1 MVISKKKYE
10 ELIVR
15 RFNNKFKKFGLN
27 IKSIGWDNKKNQELR
42 FKNIFKVANLGEC
55 RNILDIGCGFGDLA
69 KYLKKQNIKIDYT
82 GIDINDKFI
91 EINKKKIN
99 KVKCKFYNCSIF
111 DFKKENDLNVSFG
124 LLNFK
129 KCSNI
134 YVNKFINE
142 SFKKSKKASLIDF
155 ISNDQQKK
163 RDNFINYYDP
173 EKILKMV
180 RKITKNFS
188 LFSDYK
194 SIPQKEFTIIL
205 YK

>member
-91 EINKKKIN
+91 EINKKK
-99 KVKCKFYNCSIF
+99 
-111 DFKKENDLNVSFG
+111 
-124 LLNFK
+124 
-129 KCSNI
+129 
-134 YVNKFINE
+134 
-142 SFKKSKKASLIDF
+142 
-155 ISNDQQKK
+155 
-163 RDNFINYYDP
+163 
-173 EKILKMV
+173 
-180 RKITKNFS
+180 
-188 LFSDYK
+188 
-194 SIPQKEFTIIL
+194 
-205 YK
+205 